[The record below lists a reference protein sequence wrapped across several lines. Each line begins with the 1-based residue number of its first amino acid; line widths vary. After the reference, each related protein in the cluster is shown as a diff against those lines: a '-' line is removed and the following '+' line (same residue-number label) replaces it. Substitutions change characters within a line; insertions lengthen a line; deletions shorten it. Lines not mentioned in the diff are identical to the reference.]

1 MNQKYVT
8 KLEAIRDVM
17 VEVEDGLAEVI
28 AGIENDDEK
37 RLQAGIDALPTQKTV
52 VKHVE
57 LLCDLM
63 SKKPWEKK

>member
-1 MNQKYVT
+1 MDAKPVR

-17 VEVEDGLAEVI
+17 IEVEDACAELI

-37 RLQAGIDALPTQKTV
+37 RVAAAIKSFPTQKTV

-63 SKKPWEKK
+63 AKKPWEK